1 MSFQTKI
8 QADVLFC
15 DLPLSWA
22 RNGWPSWSPLFC
34 HNPLDMTRYRCFSGV
49 RLTDQGPQ
57 RKRMVASL
65 RDNED
70 LSASQPSIFTFSF
83 TGLDPDGCLV
93 ADRIRIRTNKFWKP
107 GCRQRQGTDLV
118 LDDVP
123 AKKDPFLRWRS
134 VSFWQGHFNGCHKG
148 NPRLINSNYIYRIM
162 S

>member
-1 MSFQTKI
+1 MVVQNPFSWLARRCTPLNKI

-83 TGLDPDGCLV
+83 AGLDPDGCLV
-93 ADRIRIRTNKFWKP
+93 ADQWKVHTITIENSGADKQKGLIP
-107 GCRQRQGTDLV
+107 NWRLTLQ
-118 LDDVP
+118 
-123 AKKDPFLRWRS
+123 KKTSFFAMERCFLLTGA
-134 VSFWQGHFNGCHKG
+134 F
-148 NPRLINSNYIYRIM
+148 
-162 S
+162 